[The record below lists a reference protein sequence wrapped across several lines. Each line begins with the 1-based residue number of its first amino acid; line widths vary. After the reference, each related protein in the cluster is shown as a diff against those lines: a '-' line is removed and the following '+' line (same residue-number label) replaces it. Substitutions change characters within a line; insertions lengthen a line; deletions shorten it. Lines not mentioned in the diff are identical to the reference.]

1 MDATEEDRG
10 RRRQDTGLAACV
22 VCVLVCFGDLRRW
35 ISGWTTGCEPLFLL
49 LLVVPVERR
58 GSRSLLLCS
67 WGLELFTFLVFV
79 NIH

>member
-58 GSRSLLLCS
+58 EGQDLSCCVPGV
-67 WGLELFTFLVFV
+67 WNFLHF
-79 NIH
+79 